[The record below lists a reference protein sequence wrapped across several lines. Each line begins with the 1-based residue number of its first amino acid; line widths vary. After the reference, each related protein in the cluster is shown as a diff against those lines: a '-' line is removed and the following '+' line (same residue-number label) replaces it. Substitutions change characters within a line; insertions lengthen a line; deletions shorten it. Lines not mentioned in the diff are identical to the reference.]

1 MTKPKSAGALVRR
14 PLLAAALAASAVA
27 SAPAM
32 AAYNIFLKLGDIK
45 GESTEDGHKDWI
57 ELVSYSSGVSQASVA
72 VGNGA
77 ARAVSTPQCAPFNAK
92 KLFDQASPTL
102 LAAAVTGQHFSNG
115 EVDFVRAD
123 SGGEV
128 FIKLELNDVVVSSAE
143 QSGSVG
149 GDSAP
154 TESISLSFGG
164 VKVTYQ
170 PQKPDG
176 SLGDPVVA
184 QVNCP

>member
-1 MTKPKSAGALVRR
+1 MTKPKFAGALVRR

-32 AAYNIFLKLGDIK
+32 AAFDIFMKLGDIK
-45 GESTEDGHKDWI
+45 GESTDDKHKDWI
-57 ELVSYSSGVSQASVA
+57 ELFSYSGGVSQASVA

-77 ARAVSTPQCAPFNAK
+77 ARAVATTNCAPLK
-92 KLFDQASPTL
+92 VQKLFDRASPTL
-102 LAAAVTGQHFSNG
+102 LAAAVTGQHFSNA

-123 SGGEV
+123 AGREV
-128 FIKLELNDVVVSSAE
+128 FIKFELNDVVVSSTA
-143 QSGSVG
+143 QSAAAGE
-149 GDSAP
+149 DSTP
-154 TESISLSFGG
+154 TENLSLNFGG

-170 PQKPDG
+170 PQNADG
-176 SLGDPVVA
+176 SPSDPVVT